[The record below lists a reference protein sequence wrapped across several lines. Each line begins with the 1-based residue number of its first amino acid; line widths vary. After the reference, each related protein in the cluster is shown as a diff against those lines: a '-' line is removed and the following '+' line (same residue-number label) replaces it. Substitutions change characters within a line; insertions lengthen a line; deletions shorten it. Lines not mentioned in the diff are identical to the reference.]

1 MSLRY
6 GLIGLLGLLITL
18 LLLRPAS
25 AQTPLL
31 SDSTISTTLKT
42 SLQFRAS
49 VLDDEGTNTE
59 QIGFGIRRARLQ
71 YRISVR
77 DRFEIFM
84 QVEGQGPKLLDANL
98 TYRLSPRFSF
108 TGGRLQGPQPEAFTP
123 TPFFRI
129 DAIERPFIARNWA
142 AQTVGGDGR
151 DFGLQAAYTASNFQ
165 ARLSLSNGDGSYRRI
180 GGNLRRDLNLES
192 FTGGTDEDGLAVSG
206 DVGWQPRAVSG
217 LDLGGHLSY
226 NGSRN
231 PNTAIGGSGPGREY
245 VSASTYLYWGRM
257 PGSQPVRLK
266 ADALLIDYA
275 ENSTANGT
283 APEQTTGGLS
293 LLAAVQP
300 ATATEVFARA
310 ERLERDLGED
320 AGATFLTAG
329 ASLSLS
335 ALRGGP
341 YHAARITGAF
351 KRRLGSAQF
360 EGGDGPNATGAILQ
374 AQFRF

>member
-6 GLIGLLGLLITL
+6 GLIGLLGLLVTPL
-18 LLLRPAS
+18 LLHPAS

-49 VLDDEGTNTE
+49 VLDDGGTNTE
-59 QIGFGIRRARLQ
+59 QIGFGLRRARLQ

-98 TYRLSPRFSF
+98 TYRLTPRFRF
-108 TGGRLQGPQPEAFTP
+108 TGGRIQGPQPEAFTP

-151 DFGLQAAYTASNFQ
+151 DFGLQAVYTASRLQ
-165 ARLSLSNGDGSYRRI
+165 ARLFLSNGDGSYRRI
-180 GGNLRRDLNLES
+180 GGNLRRDLNLDS

-206 DVGWQPRAVSG
+206 DVSWQPRAVSG

-231 PNTAIGGSGPGREY
+231 PNTAIGRSGPGRQY
-245 VSASTYLYWGRM
+245 ASASTYLYWGRV

-266 ADALLIDYA
+266 ADALLIDYS
-275 ENSTANGT
+275 ENGT

-300 ATATEVFARA
+300 VMSTEVFARA

-351 KRRLGSAQF
+351 KQRLGSAQF